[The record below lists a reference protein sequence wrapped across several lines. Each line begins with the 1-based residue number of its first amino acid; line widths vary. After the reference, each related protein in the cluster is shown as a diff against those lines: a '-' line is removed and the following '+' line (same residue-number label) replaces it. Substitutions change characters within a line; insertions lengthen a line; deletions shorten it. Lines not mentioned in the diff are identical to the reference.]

1 GRTAMWATIFDDR
14 IRACVASGCMNT
26 FRERSLKLAACGV
39 QYPYGLLRLGDVPEL
54 FSLIAPRPLQLQA
67 VASEP
72 LKKAPGRL
80 DFQRGILRLGPD
92 GLEVRSTGSQDSA
105 VFSSLSQANCYIVLE
120 RERGKVAAGE
130 TVTVEP
136 FGGLLL

>member
-1 GRTAMWATIFDDR
+1 PALAT
-14 IRACVASGCMNT
+14 
-26 FRERSLKLAACGV
+26 LAGQ
-39 QYPYGLLRLGDVPEL
+39 QYV
-54 FSLIAPRPLQLQA
+54 RPLQLKA
-67 VASEP
+67 ITTEP

-80 DFQRGILRLGPD
+80 DFQRGILSQGPH

-105 VFSSLSQANCYIVLE
+105 VFSSLSHANCYIVLE

-130 TVTVEP
+130 TVTIEP